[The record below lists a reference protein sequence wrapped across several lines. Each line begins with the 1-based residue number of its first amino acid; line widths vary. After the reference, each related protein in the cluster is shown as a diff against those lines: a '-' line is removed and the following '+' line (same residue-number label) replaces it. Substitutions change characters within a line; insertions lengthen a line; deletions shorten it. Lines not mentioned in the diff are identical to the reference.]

1 MNSIDRLRN
10 LEKQVSALT
19 AQVKEL
25 QELLNKITKPMDE

>member
-1 MNSIDRLRN
+1 MNHIDRLRN

-25 QELLNKITKPMDE
+25 QELLNKITKPMDD

>member
-1 MNSIDRLRN
+1 MNPYDRLRN

-25 QELLNKITKPMDE
+25 QELLNKIKVMK